1 MTAAT
6 SVRARTVGPW
16 SSRDP
21 IPSLDDRR
29 DRGHG
34 RPSRP
39 RPQASALALSVPGA
53 AAPRSI
59 RSRTVASHCPCPHAT
74 LANPRPHPRAAVT
87 SHCPRGLRC
96 GNGRL
101 QRRVGGP
108 CCHGHHS
115 ASSRTHPGN
124 HNSTEGGHGN
134 ILDGATKVDIHAWD
148 AIREHR
154 HLPSLSGCLS
164 GACGG
169 GRDCS
174 CCNGG
179 RWYPHG
185 GPAVTVRP
193 PRPLRPSS
201 LARSHSRH
209 SRSIDARSILV

>member
-134 ILDGATKVDIHAWD
+134 ILDGATKVD
-148 AIREHR
+148 HR
-154 HLPSLSGCLS
+154 SMHGMPSASTVTSRPYLVVYLALVVEAETVAAATEDDGIPMVDLLSLC
-164 GACGG
+164 
-169 GRDCS
+169 DHHD
-174 CCNGG
+174 
-179 RWYPHG
+179 P
-185 GPAVTVRP
+185 
-193 PRPLRPSS
+193 
-201 LARSHSRH
+201 
-209 SRSIDARSILV
+209 

>member
-1 MTAAT
+1 M
-6 SVRARTVGPW
+6 
-16 SSRDP
+16 
-21 IPSLDDRR
+21 DDRR
-29 DRGHG
+29 DRGHK
-34 RPSRP
+34 RLRSHCLSLERP
-39 RPQASALALSVPGA
+39 RPDRFVLAPSPAGA
-53 AAPRSI
+53 AATRSPPW
-59 RSRTVASHCPCPHAT
+59 TTAET
-74 LANPRPHPRAAVT
+74 AAMEDIDF
-87 SHCPRGLRC
+87 C
-96 GNGRL
+96 
-101 QRRVGGP
+101 
-108 CCHGHHS
+108 
-115 ASSRTHPGN
+115 N